1 MSDLKGI
8 VKAVWDDVSD
18 ELAVELSHSLG
29 DAVVEL
35 RKLTKQAKTPE
46 ERLVLSIFAQAV
58 AVYGAAGIAKARKSI
73 DDLLSGKNAR
83 LEFVDTK
90 TKSDAL
96 ALLQRAEANRRSQL
110 RGYSAVAGD
119 AIAVVLANI
128 LQSVLVL

>member
-46 ERLVLSIFAQAV
+46 ERLVLSIFVQAV

>member
-8 VKAVWDDVSD
+8 VKAVWSDVSD
-18 ELAVELSHSLG
+18 ELAAELGHALG

-35 RKLTKQAKTPE
+35 RKLAKQAKTPE
-46 ERLVLSIFAQAV
+46 ERMVLAIFAQAV
-58 AVYGAAGIAKARKSI
+58 AVYGAAGISKARKAV

-96 ALLQRAEANRRSQL
+96 VLLQRAEASRRSEL

-119 AIAVVLANI
+119 ALAVVLAKV
-128 LQSVLVL
+128 LQGVLVL

>member
-18 ELAVELSHSLG
+18 ELASELSHSLG

-35 RKLTKQAKTPE
+35 RNLTKQAKTPE
-46 ERLVLSIFAQAV
+46 ERLVLAIFAQAV
-58 AVYGAAGIAKARKSI
+58 AVYGAAGIAKARKSV
-73 DDLLSGKNAR
+73 DDLLSGKNTR

-96 ALLQRAEANRRSQL
+96 VLLQRAEANRRSQL

-119 AIAVVLANI
+119 ALAVVLAKV